1 MSERLVVEVAIR
13 RGWNQAGLLHAG
25 DPPGSL
31 SHNPPEGQRQII
43 LFSCHGDHSLI
54 RRSTGGADI
63 ELGAGRVVGTLGY
76 EEMAKLRAGEHFECL
91 LLPDKRTRAMR
102 VRFRHEVGP

>member
-1 MSERLVVEVAIR
+1 MSERLVIDVAIR
-13 RGWNQAGLLHAG
+13 NGCNRAGELRTG

-54 RRSTGGADI
+54 RRSTGGADV
-63 ELGAGRVVGTLGY
+63 ELGAGRVVGSLGY
-76 EEMAKLRAGEHFECL
+76 EEMAKLHAGERFECL
-91 LLPDKRTRAMR
+91 VLPDKRTRAMR